1 MSKQLHIL
9 SDRQL
14 KAWVAAAEP
23 VAKSDGGNLTFT
35 LSKAG
40 KASWIL
46 RYYNDAGKRQEVTLG
61 NYPDISLAE
70 ARKIASQMRADRA
83 KGIDPGKEKAAR
95 KQQARVKEWT
105 VAMLAEDYRVKNL
118 QPEQFAPATLYYRN
132 SDLDRVIIPRLGK
145 RTVTSIT
152 GPDVVQMIRD
162 QGDTWTISKRVLTTI
177 TKLFDHAA
185 GMRLVDIN
193 PCIGIRLPAL
203 LGPRPA
209 IKKRVMLSEADLRLL
224 FTQVDKLG
232 TLNSLNLRI
241 LLATCVRTNE
251 LTQARWKDVDLE
263 NGTWFVHDENT
274 KTRAGFHVPLAP
286 PVIEWFKELK
296 RYAGDSEYVL
306 PARIARTKSR
316 PTIDPRTLWAVM
328 DRAFDDKRLTVT
340 RFTPH
345 DTRSTAKGHMLDMG
359 IPDHVTELALSHALK
374 GMQAIYDV
382 RKEIPEKR
390 DALNKWAAYLVSLM
404 PNAEVDGA
412 QTPS

>member
-1 MSKQLHIL
+1 MARTLHNELTDIQLRRWTAQKQPIV
-9 SDRQL
+9 
-14 KAWVAAAEP
+14 KA
-23 VAKSDGGNLTFT
+23 DGNGLTFT

-40 KASWIL
+40 TASWIL
-46 RYYNDAGKRQEVTLG
+46 RYRQDGKQRELTIG
-61 NYPDISLAE
+61 NYPDISLTE
-70 ARKIASQMRADRA
+70 ARTLARAYRAD
-83 KGIDPGKEKAAR
+83 IDLGKDPAKEKATK
-95 KQQARVKEWT
+95 KQQARVQEWT
-105 VAMLAEDYRVKNL
+105 VAMLAEDYRAKHL
-118 QPEQFAPATLYYRN
+118 QPGQFAAVTLYYRN
-132 SDLDRVIIPRLGK
+132 SDLNRVIIPRLGK
-145 RTVTSIT
+145 RTVASIT
-152 GPDVVQMIRD
+152 GPDVVQMIQD
-162 QGDTWTISKRVLTTI
+162 QADTWTISKRVLTTI

-185 GMRLVDIN
+185 GMRLITIN
-193 PCIGIRLPAL
+193 PCVGIRLPAL

-209 IKKRVMLSEADLRLL
+209 IKARIMLSEADLRLL
-224 FTQVDKLG
+224 FKQIDTLG

-251 LTQARWKDVDLE
+251 LTQARWEDVDLE
-263 NGTWFVHDENT
+263 KGTWYVHDENT

-286 PVIEWFKELK
+286 PVIAWFKELK

-306 PARIARTKSR
+306 PARTAKAKE
-316 PTIDPRTLWAVM
+316 PTITARTLWAGL
-328 DRAFDDKRLTVT
+328 DRAFETKRLTMT

-345 DTRSTAKGHMLDMG
+345 DARSTAKGHMLNMG

-404 PNAEVDGA
+404 PNAEVDVA